1 MKTSTLYLCLLFLC
15 INFSANAQQKD
26 NIPKRTQDSVAL
38 KKERTKK
45 YLANRLR
52 IITEDEKILL
62 KNTVA
67 QINSELEKGKITTA
81 EAEQQKKKAAMLTA
95 ANIEYRMAKEK
106 RELLLDYRIQER
118 GSFIRFGEVFDTRK
132 IKKRPF
138 RYDRRTYSDLVFAFG
153 LNNAIQE
160 GKSLSESDYRMAGS
174 RFFEFGISWRTRL
187 FKEHNFVRFKYG
199 ISLQYNNL
207 KPTGNRVF
215 VDNGNLTTLEQF
227 PNDLRRSKIRTTNL
241 VVPIYFE
248 FGPSNKKETDRYIR
262 YNTHQKFKIGIGGY
276 AGFNIAVKQKLKYSQ
291 DGDRVDQEIRRNF
304 NTNSFV
310 YGLAGY
316 IGWDDLS
323 LYCKYDLS
331 PIFKS
336 PNAKQR
342 NISFGVRLDVF

>member
-1 MKTSTLYLCLLFLC
+1 MKTITMYLCLAFLC
-15 INFSANAQQKD
+15 VNFTMQAQQKD
-26 NIPKRTQDSVAL
+26 SIQL

-45 YLANRLR
+45 YLENRLR

-62 KNTVA
+62 KNTVEL
-67 QINSELEKGKITTA
+67 INSDLEKGKISKE
-81 EAEQQKKKAAMLTA
+81 EAEKQKKKAAMLTA

-106 RELLLDYRIQER
+106 REMLLDYRIQEN
-118 GSFIRFGEVFDTRK
+118 GSFIRFGEVFDSRK

-138 RYDRRTYSDLVFAFG
+138 RYDRRTYSDLVFALGF
-153 LNNAIQE
+153 NNALQD
-160 GKSLSESDYRMAGS
+160 GKSLGDSDYRMAGS

-187 FKEHNFVRFKYG
+187 FKKHNFVRFKYG
-199 ISLQYNNL
+199 LSLQYNNL

-215 VDNGNLTTLEQF
+215 VDNGNTTTLEQF
-227 PNDLRRSKIRTTNL
+227 PNDLRRSKIRMTNL

-248 FGPSNKKETDRYIR
+248 FGPSNKKETDHYIR
-262 YNTHQKFKIGIGGY
+262 YNTRKKFKIGIGGY
-276 AGFNIAVKQKLKYSQ
+276 AGFNIAVKQKLKYSE

-304 NTNSFV
+304 NTNTFV

-336 PNAKQR
+336 PNLEQR
-342 NISFGVRLDVF
+342 NISLGLRLDVF